1 MINFIKKLFNKSK
14 KVKKVYQHF
23 ACVVKKDKSGRRRHK
38 VYIDG
43 KLAKTE
49 LTIDGWIPIKPEEEK
64 NFV

>member
-14 KVKKVYQHF
+14 EVKKVYKHF
-23 ACVVKKDKSGRRRHK
+23 ACVVQKDKSGRRRHK

-49 LTIDGWIPIKPEEEK
+49 LTIDGWYAIVPKEEK
-64 NFV
+64 NLV